1 MILLEIGDEMRIFKT
16 VYFHRL
22 AAHEGLSDPQIVK
35 IVEEMEAGLH
45 NGDLGGGVFKK
56 RIAIGSRGKRGGLR
70 SILAFKK
77 GDKAIFLY
85 GYAKNVQ
92 ENISR
97 NEQEAFKKLAK
108 AYLILN
114 DLSLKELLNPGELIE
129 VKYA

>member
-1 MILLEIGDEMRIFKT
+1 MRIFKT

-22 AAHEGLSDPQIVK
+22 AEFEGLSDLQIVE

-70 SILAFKK
+70 SIVAYKK

-92 ENISR
+92 DNISKS
-97 NEQEAFKKLAK
+97 EKEAFKKLSK

-114 DLSLKELLNPGELIE
+114 DLSLKKLLNQRELIE
-129 VKYA
+129 VRYE